1 MIPTQ
6 THSIPKVFK
15 CLEQCPDMSRISM
28 KGTAKI

>member
-6 THSIPKVFK
+6 THSIRKVFK
-15 CLEQCPDMSRISM
+15 CLEQCPDMSRIST